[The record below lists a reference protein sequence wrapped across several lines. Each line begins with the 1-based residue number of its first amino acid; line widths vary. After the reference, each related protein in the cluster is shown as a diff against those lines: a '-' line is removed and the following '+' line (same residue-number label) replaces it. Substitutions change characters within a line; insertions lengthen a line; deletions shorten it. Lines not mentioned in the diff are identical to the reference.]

1 MLYFFHDTCLQLRTF
16 ARFALAALLFVG
28 SSSAAAA
35 DTIVLKNG
43 RRIVALTVVE
53 EGDKVR
59 YQTAAGELTLPKSIV
74 DHIEKGGAV
83 AMPESREAA
92 AANMG
97 ITPPTMEASAEIEK
111 AAVHDGGI
119 DRSYLARVE
128 GEARS
133 GDAAANAKA

>member
-1 MLYFFHDTCLQLRTF
+1 MPCFIHERCLQPRTF
-16 ARFALAALLFVG
+16 ARVALSALLLWLAG

-111 AAVHDGGI
+111 AASVT
-119 DRSYLARVE
+119 RNEKL
-128 GEARS
+128 
-133 GDAAANAKA
+133 

>member
-1 MLYFFHDTCLQLRTF
+1 MTVEVRLLAGRAFAMLAILY
-16 ARFALAALLFVG
+16 AGA
-28 SSSAAAA
+28 SMAAA

-43 RRIVALTVVE
+43 RRIVALAVVE

-59 YQTAAGELTLPKSIV
+59 YQTVAGELTLPKSIV

-111 AAVHDGGI
+111 AAVH
-119 DRSYLARVE
+119 
-128 GEARS
+128 
-133 GDAAANAKA
+133 